1 MDNKINLNRYIS
13 ALLIVAMWVGLLWSR
28 ALLSLSLGIW
38 ILHAFW
44 MYGAEGLRE
53 WRESLWLKGL
63 SLLFFLPLLSGLWSN
78 DLQQWMGIMQIKLP
92 LLFLPFCVP
101 AFRALDLDV
110 RKALLWVLVML
121 LMVSMVQCLWWIY
134 DAGGRNYLSG
144 AVMRVPMGDDH
155 VRYAWLLVIAY
166 AWVLAYGLR
175 GELKPRWL
183 VIPVLVIFAVF
194 IHMMASKTGVLGF
207 YVVTEIFVWHY
218 LTRKYK
224 WMVLSVILLLPVL
237 AWFLFPSFQ
246 ERVKFVRWDFQQ
258 YSRGKYVEGLNDA
271 PRVLSWRAAREII
284 KDNPGKGL
292 GAGDA
297 RKAVNQW
304 YAKNASFLKPYERL
318 LPANQF
324 LLYGIYGG
332 LVCLVLAAFVLLVP
346 LFIRFPVPH
355 PLWTA
360 FHLVAIAGFMYE
372 IALEMQYGVFVYT
385 YFALLFFTEVKRKN
399 YF

>member
-13 ALLIVAMWVGLLWSR
+13 AILMVAMWVGLLWSR

-38 ILHAFW
+38 ILHALW

-110 RKALLWVLVML
+110 RKALLWVLVIL
-121 LMVSMVQCLWWIY
+121 LLVSMAQSLWWIY

-155 VRYAWLLVIAY
+155 VRYAWVLVVVY

-183 VIPVLVIFAVF
+183 ILLVLVIFAVF

-207 YVVTEIFVWHY
+207 YVVTEIFIWHY
-218 LTRKYK
+218 LAKKYR
-224 WMVLSVILLLPVL
+224 WMALTVILLLPVL

-297 RKAVNQW
+297 RMAVNQW
-304 YAKNASFLKPYERL
+304 YAKRAPFLKPYERL

-324 LLYGIYGG
+324 LVYGIYGG
-332 LVCLVLAAFVLLVP
+332 LVCLVLAACILLVP
-346 LFIRFPVPH
+346 LFIRFTVPH

-385 YFALLFFTEVKRKN
+385 YFTLLFFTEVKRKN